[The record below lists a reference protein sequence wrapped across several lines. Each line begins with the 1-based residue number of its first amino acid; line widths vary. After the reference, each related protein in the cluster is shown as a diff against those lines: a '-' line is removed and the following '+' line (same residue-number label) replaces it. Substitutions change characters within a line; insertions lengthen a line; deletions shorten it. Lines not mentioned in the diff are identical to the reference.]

1 MKTLIVNPRLA
12 VIEDAGHFP
21 WRDNPNDYRPSPEA
35 FVVSSARYVLPRA
48 AAGRDYE
55 SYVAGLFA
63 QARV

>member
-21 WRDNPNDYRPSPEA
+21 WRDSPNDTGRHPKPSWCHRL
-35 FVVSSARYVLPRA
+35 RYVLPRA
-48 AAGRDYE
+48 AAGRYYE
-55 SYVAGLFA
+55 SYVAGHFA